1 MDARH
6 RHPIAPPV
14 FHTARGNGGRESLNK
29 EESPMNPVDDGGAGR
44 DMRFAFGGLGLCIL
58 AALIV
63 TLLF

>member
-1 MDARH
+1 
-6 RHPIAPPV
+6 
-14 FHTARGNGGRESLNK
+14 
-29 EESPMNPVDDGGAGR
+29 MNPVDDGGAGR